1 MYFWVHVTDWEGRD
15 DCKKRADYR
24 VVVEG

>member
-15 DCKKRADYR
+15 DCKKRSDYR
-24 VVVEG
+24 VVIEG